1 MEHNIR
7 DVKID
12 PKHYENN
19 FFLAVQL
26 KDHETI
32 ERLIGKEVDVNA
44 RNGIALS
51 TAANQGDYET
61 VKMLLEAGA
70 EVNHDKTKALR
81 WAAMAGHKDIVEL
94 LMDYGATNHDLAI
107 KAAAAKKRKQALMAL
122 FQRCDEDEQS
132 RFAKIKK
139 DKALLKALLFLL
151 NNDNVKLDTM
161 FFILIADAGNE
172 LSELI
177 DFLQLVDCDKPKNT
191 LSPFLQPTPFK
202 SDKE

>member
-12 PKHYENN
+12 PKHYENK

-61 VKMLLEAGA
+61 VRMLLEAGA
-70 EVNHDKTKALR
+70 EVNHEKTKALQM
-81 WAAMAGHKDIVEL
+81 AAASGQHDIVEL
-94 LMDYGATNHDLAI
+94 LMDYGAVNHDLAI
-107 KAAAAKKRKQALMAL
+107 KAAAKKKRKQAMMAL
-122 FQRCDEDEQS
+122 IQRCDEDRES
-132 RFAKIKK
+132 KFAKIKK
-139 DKALLKALLFLL
+139 NKSLLKAAVALFSS
-151 NNDNVKLDTM
+151 NNQKIEDVL
-161 FFILIADAGNE
+161 FALIADE
-172 LSELI
+172 DLTDVM
-177 DFLQLVDCDKPKNT
+177 DFLQQYAYEQPIKT
-191 LSPFLQPTPFK
+191 LTPFAHPSPFK